1 MICGSWGSKGRLA
14 KGSECGAMWPDEKWK
29 IARRCGAKH
38 ISESTST
45 KHTILGP
52 LLEVVM
58 SKKCT
63 LLWRKAHSQ
72 VKMCKA
78 HHVGTTFRSWDVE
91 KMQALWL
98 EAHFQVET
106 YKTRK
111 ARSTFGSWHVEK
123 VYVVVAR
130 STFPSQNVK
139 TTTCSDHFWT
149 FRCRF
154 AWEAQGIVHLVV
166 KNQQQGEVFV
176 AVSIATTTA
185 LHYVTPPLQLH
196 LKLQLHYITL
206 HYTNY
211 GTLHYTTQYYTRQRQ
226 LQLHCTT
233 QHLITQHYTI
243 LH

>member
-1 MICGSWGSKGRLA
+1 MICGSWGSKSRLA

-45 KHTILGP
+45 KHTILRP

-63 LLWRKAHSQ
+63 PLWRKAHFQ

-91 KMQALWL
+91 KIQALWL

-176 AVSIATTTA
+176 AVNCNHHCAPLRYTTTTT
-185 LHYVTPPLQLH
+185 TPKTTTTL
-196 LKLQLHYITL
+196 ITL
-206 HYTNY
+206 HYT
-211 GTLHYTTQYYTRQRQ
+211 TLITVHYTTLHNTTLQRQ